1 MGGTSTSQQK
11 STSQTTP
18 YAAAQPGMDAAAA
31 GLTGLIPSAAIN
43 PTQTG
48 AINTLT
54 ANANNGQSANYAG
67 LLDKS
72 ATSLLGGGGA
82 QNNDQGIHDAFASYR
97 KLLDPYAS
105 GGMIGANSA
114 LQPYLGTLTSD
125 ITNNVN
131 GQFAAAGRDMSPGNS
146 QALGRGI
153 AQGLSPVIAGQ
164 FNTDTDRALGAAG
177 SIYGAGNTTYGML
190 NGTNAQANQNQQAG
204 AGQASTALQA
214 TNYAPNSIL
223 DAEGKRFN
231 IPAQNYTTLLGAL
244 SPVAQ
249 AFGQTNGTQEGSQT
263 MSPVQQAAMLM
274 QGFGSMLGLKNP
286 AASKF
291 GGLPA

>member
-1 MGGTSTSQQK
+1 MGGTSKTEQK

-31 GLTGLIPSAAIN
+31 GLTGLTPAAALN

-54 ANANNGQSANYAG
+54 SNANSGQSAGYAG

-72 ATSLLGGGGA
+72 ATSLLQGGGA
-82 QNNDQGIHDAFASYR
+82 QTNDQGIRDAFASYR
-97 KLLDPYAS
+97 KMLDPYAS

-153 AQGLSPVIAGQ
+153 AQGLSPVIASQ

-190 NGTNAQANQNQQAG
+190 NGTQGAANANSVTGGQ
-204 AGQASTALQA
+204 QASTALQA
-214 TNYAPNSIL
+214 TNYAPNATL
-223 DAEGKRFN
+223 DAEGKRFSL
-231 IPAQNYTTLLGAL
+231 PAQNYTTLLGAL

-249 AFGQTNGTQEGSQT
+249 AFGQNTGTQEGSQT
-263 MSPVQQAAMLM
+263 MSPIQQAAMLM
-274 QGFGSMLGLKNP
+274 QGIGSLWPKGNV
-286 AASKF
+286 SF
-291 GGLPA
+291 GGLPG